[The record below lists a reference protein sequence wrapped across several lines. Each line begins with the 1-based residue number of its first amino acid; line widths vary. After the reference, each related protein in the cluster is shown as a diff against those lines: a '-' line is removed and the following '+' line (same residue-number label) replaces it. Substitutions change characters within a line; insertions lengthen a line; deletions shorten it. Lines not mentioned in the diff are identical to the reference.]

1 MQEWKRQQ
9 KSLSSKTE
17 VKNTLD
23 LGDKNKKKIGKPET
37 FFPSYDKIM
46 IKIVSNSDKVITW
59 KSKGLS
65 EESIKPL
72 ATSDNSLN
80 PEINYTKN
88 AKR

>member
-1 MQEWKRQQ
+1 
-9 KSLSSKTE
+9 
-17 VKNTLD
+17 
-23 LGDKNKKKIGKPET
+23 
-37 FFPSYDKIM
+37 M

-80 PEINYTKN
+80 PEIYYTKN